1 MRARAGKAAAKRYGN
16 LALCPDSRRGNGE
29 VKVFSRL
36 RLLCTTHRELL
47 FHLALKNLK
56 VQYKYAFLG
65 FLWAFFVPL
74 CMALVFW
81 FLFGFLFRRPIPPL
95 SIVTALFVWQFI
107 NMSIASSTTA
117 IIDNA
122 GILKKV
128 YIPREIIPLSIVL
141 SNFINFLL
149 SLAVLILLVVLYTL
163 FKVGHPLLPLTIVF
177 LPGLAV
183 MTFLMAAGFV
193 LFTSC
198 LQVLYRDVKYI
209 VEILL
214 LIVFYFSG
222 AFYDVDTFAPG
233 AAAKG
238 FPWLVQLFMLN
249 PIYDLFA
256 MYRAALLPSSIP
268 EMTVDIS
275 AYYPPLLMVAQ
286 CGAFSVGLFFLA
298 YRYFLKKDRDLVDLI

>member
-1 MRARAGKAAAKRYGN
+1 M
-16 LALCPDSRRGNGE
+16 
-29 VKVFSRL
+29 KVFSRL

-81 FLFGFLFRRPIPPL
+81 LLFGFLFRRPIPPL

-107 NMSIASSTTA
+107 NMSIASSTTS

-128 YIPREIIPLSIVL
+128 YVPREIIPLSIVL

-163 FKVGHPLLPLTIVF
+163 FKAGHPILPLQIVF

-183 MTFLMAAGFV
+183 MTFFMAAGFV
-193 LFTSC
+193 LITSS
-198 LQVLYRDVKYI
+198 LQVLYRDVKYV

-222 AFYDVDTFAPG
+222 SFYDVDMFAPK
-233 AAAKG
+233 AAEKG
-238 FPWLVQLFMLN
+238 VPWLVQLFMLN
-249 PIYDLFA
+249 PIYDLFT
-256 MYRAALLPSSIP
+256 MYRAAILPSSIP
-268 EMTVDIS
+268 EMVINIS
-275 AYYPPLLMVAQ
+275 NYYPPLLMVAQ
-286 CGAFSVGLFFLA
+286 CTVFSIGLFLYA
-298 YRYFLKKDRDLVDLI
+298 YHFFLKRDRDLVDLI